1 MPLVNHK
8 QRRLSLEQALGPPL
22 GKIPMGSQVIRG
34 VCALCRGVGQSFY
47 EGLLFMGS
55 REFQDRGKSL
65 AEGSHL
71 WGPGLRNTSTCP
83 ESEARTPWPLS
94 QDLMGHLEGVKQGP
108 SDFSLV
114 FLAPT
119 SPVGF
124 SPQTLGEGC
133 YRPSHPVRPCL
144 AARFPG
150 GWVGRFSGP
159 QVGQECFLCAC
170 SGPSCLLSGSL
181 PVSPTLLRGS

>member
-34 VCALCRGVGQSFY
+34 VCAFCRGVGQSFY

-144 AARFPG
+144 AARVPG